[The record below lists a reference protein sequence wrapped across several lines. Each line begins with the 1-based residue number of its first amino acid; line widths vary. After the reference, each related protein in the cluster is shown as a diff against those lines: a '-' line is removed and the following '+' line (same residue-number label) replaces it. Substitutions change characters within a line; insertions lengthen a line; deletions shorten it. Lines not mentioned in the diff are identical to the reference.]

1 MFKISGF
8 YYKIDSKY
16 DLYIRVETEF
26 GSENH
31 DLHFFVHHF
40 DYSRCSVNVC
50 WFNFDLKVIHAQ
62 DE

>member
-31 DLHFFVHHF
+31 DLHFLYITLTTV
-40 DYSRCSVNVC
+40 DA
-50 WFNFDLKVIHAQ
+50 L
-62 DE
+62 